1 MKTRFFLGVQHEKI
15 KSRDTTCRVPT
26 FIPRFFTN
34 HHFCLTLQ
42 QKFKEMKR
50 IAIFASGSGSNA
62 ENIAGYFENSTIARV
77 EAIYC
82 NNPKAPVIQRAARLN
97 IPLVLFDRE
106 EFYAEETVLRDLQSR
121 KIDLIVLAGFLWLV
135 PGNLTRAFSGKIVN
149 IHPALLPKFGGKGMY
164 GMAVHEAVIE
174 AGEKESGITIH
185 LIDEVYDRGKILL
198 QVKCPVMPGDTPE
211 ALAERVHQ
219 LEYEHYPK
227 AIEQLV
233 G

>member
-1 MKTRFFLGVQHEKI
+1 
-15 KSRDTTCRVPT
+15 
-26 FIPRFFTN
+26 
-34 HHFCLTLQ
+34 
-42 QKFKEMKR
+42 
-50 IAIFASGSGSNA
+50 
-62 ENIAGYFENSTIARV
+62 
-77 EAIYC
+77 
-82 NNPKAPVIQRAARLN
+82 LN

-106 EFYAEETVLRDLQSR
+106 KFYAEETVLRDLQSR

-219 LEYEHYPK
+219 LEYEYYPK
-227 AIEQLV
+227 AIEQLL

>member
-1 MKTRFFLGVQHEKI
+1 
-15 KSRDTTCRVPT
+15 
-26 FIPRFFTN
+26 
-34 HHFCLTLQ
+34 
-42 QKFKEMKR
+42 MKR

-62 ENIAGYFENSTIARV
+62 QNIAGYFEHSSKARV
-77 EAIYC
+77 EAFYT
-82 NNPKAPVIQRAARLN
+82 NNPKAIVIQRAKRLN

-106 EFYAEETVLRDLQSR
+106 MFYAGDAVLRDLRTR

-135 PGNLTRAFSGKIVN
+135 PGNLTRAFSGRIVN

-174 AGEKESGITIH
+174 AGEEESGISIH
-185 LIDEVYDRGKILL
+185 LIDDVYDRGKILM
-198 QVKCPVMPGDTPE
+198 QVKCPVLPGDTPE

-219 LEYEHYPK
+219 LEYRFYPK
-227 AIEQLV
+227 AIEQLL

>member
-1 MKTRFFLGVQHEKI
+1 
-15 KSRDTTCRVPT
+15 
-26 FIPRFFTN
+26 
-34 HHFCLTLQ
+34 
-42 QKFKEMKR
+42 MKR

-106 EFYAEETVLRDLQSR
+106 KFYAEETVLRDLQSR

-174 AGEKESGITIH
+174 ACEKESGITIH

-219 LEYEHYPK
+219 LEYEYYPK
-227 AIEQLV
+227 AIEQLL